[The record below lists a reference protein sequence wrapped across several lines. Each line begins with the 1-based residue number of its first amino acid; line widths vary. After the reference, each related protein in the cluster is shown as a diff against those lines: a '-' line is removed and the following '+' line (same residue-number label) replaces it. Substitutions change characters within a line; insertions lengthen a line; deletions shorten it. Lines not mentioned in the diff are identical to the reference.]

1 LTKLGGAGRSAGTQG
16 QLNNGRATAPV
27 ASTLNLQPETLL
39 WADCRLPPPL
49 SPLPSPSFS
58 SNPDSLCLLH
68 PPSPRSPSVN
78 WRDISWF
85 VIAFWRKTSVWRCAS
100 PAQSSPAPS
109 PLLVDR
115 HMGATSSLPFD
126 ICMDKLPVHPRHLP
140 PLCQLLPIFLC
151 SLHPSMFYPIGEPH
165 YFALLSFL
173 PKFLFP
179 VHTVQSYHISSG
191 GQPPIPPDPPP
202 PFRKIEPHTI
212 ASESLENDLASSMQA
227 LQISDLPMH
236 QTRCWPTTR
245 ICLHRS
251 CRLWCCHRR
260 FAAPP
265 ASYAARATPQSRSA
279 AAPHLAP
286 LRPSSAT
293 SQGRGVG
300 PQQRRATFAHLGRG
314 GAAPAAVA
322 DPLFCLGIPNI
333 LGKKIVVCRCIYMY
347 NIVKVSN

>member
-1 LTKLGGAGRSAGTQG
+1 MF
-16 QLNNGRATAPV
+16 
-27 ASTLNLQPETLL
+27 
-39 WADCRLPPPL
+39 
-49 SPLPSPSFS
+49 SF
-58 SNPDSLCLLH
+58 L
-68 PPSPRSPSVN
+68 
-78 WRDISWF
+78 
-85 VIAFWRKTSVWRCAS
+85 
-100 PAQSSPAPS
+100 
-109 PLLVDR
+109 
-115 HMGATSSLPFD
+115 
-126 ICMDKLPVHPRHLP
+126 
-140 PLCQLLPIFLC
+140 
-151 SLHPSMFYPIGEPH
+151 PH

-300 PQQRRATFAHLGRG
+300 RG
-314 GAAPAAVA
+314 GAAPAARLRPSQVRRRSPCGTA
-322 DPLFCLGIPNI
+322 PP
-333 LGKKIVVCRCIYMY
+333 
-347 NIVKVSN
+347 S

>member
-1 LTKLGGAGRSAGTQG
+1 MRFGERH
-16 QLNNGRATAPV
+16 
-27 ASTLNLQPETLL
+27 LL
-39 WADCRLPPPL
+39 CRC
-49 SPLPSPSFS
+49 S
-58 SNPDSLCLLH
+58 
-68 PPSPRSPSVN
+68 
-78 WRDISWF
+78 
-85 VIAFWRKTSVWRCAS
+85 S

-115 HMGATSSLPFD
+115 HLGATSSLPFD
-126 ICMDKLPVHPRHLP
+126 ICLDKLPVHPRHLP

-265 ASYAARATPQSRSA
+265 ASYAARARPQIRSA

-300 PQQRRATFAHLGRG
+300 PQQRRATFARLGRG
-314 GAAPAAVA
+314 GAAPAARPRPSQVRRWSPCA
-322 DPLFCLGIPNI
+322 TAPPSRRSALARSCGGNGHAAGPFASDIAALATDTSWRRVRQPTVTMVYNQCT
-333 LGKKIVVCRCIYMY
+333 LGKCWHATCVCMRMNAAVCVMKRENAGTGCAVLAAIFDQESEG
-347 NIVKVSN
+347 VE